1 MGKDPMDESELSM
14 CETVGKRVV
23 PTAAT
28 VLSRP
33 DRAPG
38 TRSSIMS
45 KMNYMLMLHGN
56 SPLPF
61 TSHCP
66 LLLTF

>member
-1 MGKDPMDESELSM
+1 MDENELEYV
-14 CETVGKRVV
+14 CETMGNRVV

-33 DRAPG
+33 DR
-38 TRSSIMS
+38 RSSIMS
-45 KMNYMLMLHGN
+45 KMNYMLMLHGEQR
-56 SPLPF
+56 LAI
-61 TSHCP
+61 HQP